1 VTLRRTAAGALLAL
15 GLLLAL
21 ASPAGAHATLESSD
35 PGPDAVLDEAPAQV
49 VLRFSEAVRAG
60 DDALRVFDREGR
72 RVDDGDLSRPEGDAS
87 LALALP
93 DVGDGSYVAT
103 WRVVSLDAH
112 PISGGF
118 TFRVGEGSAAVDED
132 LVGELLADEGGSSA
146 VGAAYAVVRFL
157 AFAALVVLVG
167 GTAFVAVAWP
177 DGARLRTPV
186 RVLAGAAA
194 VLAVATALGIG
205 LQGAYER
212 GLDFAAA
219 FRPLVVTDEL
229 ATRFGVVWAARLV
242 LVAAAVPLLI
252 ALRQGD
258 GGRLWWRATAAV
270 VGVGLVLTPALS
282 GHASA
287 GDLVPL
293 AVAADGVHVAAVAAW
308 LGGLVLLLA
317 FVLRR
322 RRADELRVVVPRFST
337 MAQVAVA
344 AIVATGTFQ
353 GWRQVRSLDALTG
366 TTYGR
371 LLLLKT
377 LLFAGLVALGA
388 LNRAVVRRRLWVP
401 SPVAG
406 YPVGPGAALSDPDA
420 DTVQRMRRS
429 VGIEVGVAV
438 VVLAVTAL
446 LVNTAPAESA
456 DAEPFA
462 ATLSAEDAHIEVTVD
477 PGQAGRNDVHVY
489 LHATTSAEPLEATA
503 RARLPEQGI
512 GPITIP
518 LEPAGPDHW
527 SAEGVDLLPAGD
539 WQLEVTVRLTA
550 TEEVRTE
557 TTVPIS

>member
-1 VTLRRTAAGALLAL
+1 MTRRRAAAAALLAL
-15 GLLLAL
+15 GLLVAL

-35 PGPDAVLDEAPAQV
+35 PAPDAVLDEAPDQV
-49 VLRFSEAVRAG
+49 VLRFSEPVRAG
-60 DDALRVFDREGR
+60 DDALRVFDGEGR
-72 RVDDGDLSRPEGDAS
+72 RVDEGDPSRPDGDSS
-87 LALALP
+87 LALAVP

-103 WRVVSLDAH
+103 WRVVSADAH

-118 TFRVGEGSAAVDED
+118 TFRVGQGSAAVDDD
-132 LVGELLADEGGSSA
+132 LVGQLLSEEGGSSA

-157 AFAALVVLVG
+157 AFAALIVLVG
-167 GTAFVAVAWP
+167 GTGFVVFAWP
-177 DGARLRTPV
+177 EGSRLQGPI

-194 VLAVATALGIG
+194 VLAVTTALGIG

-212 GLDFAAA
+212 GLDLAAA
-219 FRPLVVTDEL
+219 FRPSVVADEL
-229 ATRFGVVWAARLV
+229 GTRFGVVWAARLV
-242 LVAAAVPLLI
+242 LVAATVPLLI

-258 GGRLWWRATAAV
+258 GARAWWRGAAAL

-293 AVAADGVHVAAVAAW
+293 AIAADAVHVAAVAAW

-322 RRADELRVVVPRFST
+322 RRADELREVVPRFSAL
-337 MAQVAVA
+337 AQVAVA
-344 AIVATGTFQ
+344 AIVATGAFQ
-353 GWRQVRSLDALTG
+353 GWRQVRSLDALTD

-377 LLFAGLVALGA
+377 FLFVGLVALGA

-406 YPVGPGAALSDPDA
+406 YPVGPGAALTDPDA

-446 LVNTAPAESA
+446 LVNTAPAATA

-489 LHATTSAEPLEATA
+489 LHFTTGAEPLEATA
-503 RARLPEQGI
+503 EATLPEQGI
-512 GPITIP
+512 GPIAIP

-527 SAEGVDLLPAGD
+527 SAEDVDLLPAGD
-539 WQLEVTVRLTA
+539 WQLEVSVRLTA
-550 TEEVRTE
+550 TDEVRTE
-557 TTVPIS
+557 TTVPIR